1 MCLGTFPHRARSSVT
16 VCAFARYAHPDTRNI
31 SFSLNR
37 ICSEGN
43 CQVLYRAATGV
54 GSFSYV
60 SPIGSGIMNLFPA
73 VLIEYT
79 KYFVKRIYSMSS
91 KTKIIVLRMKEIIYT
106 ALFIGFAI
114 VLIMLFL
121 FMFRPK
127 KDNISG
133 STAEQTAENAS
144 SAAPASATYV
154 PGLYSSPI
162 VLGSENVN
170 VEVAVDHTGIRSV
183 ALVPL
188 SDSVETMYPLMAPSM
203 ESIAAQI
210 LENQSL
216 EGLEYPSGSQYTSMA
231 LVSAVRTAL
240 SKAVEQ

>member
-1 MCLGTFPHRARSSVT
+1 
-16 VCAFARYAHPDTRNI
+16 
-31 SFSLNR
+31 
-37 ICSEGN
+37 
-43 CQVLYRAATGV
+43 
-54 GSFSYV
+54 
-60 SPIGSGIMNLFPA
+60 
-73 VLIEYT
+73 
-79 KYFVKRIYSMSS
+79 MSS
-91 KTKIIVLRMKEIIYT
+91 KTKIIVLRMKDIYT

-133 STAEQTAENAS
+133 STADQTAENAS

-162 VLGSENVN
+162 VLGSENAN
-170 VEVAVDHTGIRSV
+170 VEVTVDRTGIRSV
-183 ALVPL
+183 SLVPL

-203 ESIAAQI
+203 DSIAAQI

>member
-60 SPIGSGIMNLFPA
+60 SSIGSGIMNLFPA

-133 STAEQTAENAS
+133 STADQTAENAS
-144 SAAPASATYV
+144 SAAPASATY
-154 PGLYSSPI
+154 LYSSPI
-162 VLGSENVN
+162 VLGSENAN
-170 VEVAVDHTGIRSV
+170 VEVTVDRTGIRSV
-183 ALVPL
+183 SLVPL

-203 ESIAAQI
+203 DSIAAQI

>member
-1 MCLGTFPHRARSSVT
+1 
-16 VCAFARYAHPDTRNI
+16 
-31 SFSLNR
+31 
-37 ICSEGN
+37 
-43 CQVLYRAATGV
+43 
-54 GSFSYV
+54 
-60 SPIGSGIMNLFPA
+60 
-73 VLIEYT
+73 
-79 KYFVKRIYSMSS
+79 MSS
-91 KTKIIVLRMKEIIYT
+91 KTKIIVLKMKEIIYT

-133 STAEQTAENAS
+133 RTADQTAENAS
-144 SAAPASATYV
+144 SAAPASVTYV

-170 VEVAVDHTGIRSV
+170 VEVTVDRTEIRSV
-183 ALVPL
+183 SLVPL
-188 SDSVETMYPLMAPSM
+188 SDSVETMYPLMAPAM
-203 ESIAAQI
+203 DSIAAQI

-216 EGLEYPSGSQYTSMA
+216 EGLEYPSRSQYTSMA

>member
-1 MCLGTFPHRARSSVT
+1 
-16 VCAFARYAHPDTRNI
+16 
-31 SFSLNR
+31 
-37 ICSEGN
+37 
-43 CQVLYRAATGV
+43 
-54 GSFSYV
+54 
-60 SPIGSGIMNLFPA
+60 MNLFPA

-133 STAEQTAENAS
+133 STADQTAENAS

-183 ALVPL
+183 SLVPL
-188 SDSVETMYPLMAPSM
+188 SDSVETMYPLMAPAMDLIS
-203 ESIAAQI
+203 EQI

-216 EGLEYPSGSQYTSMA
+216 EGLEYPDRKSTRLNSSHAT
-231 LVSAVRTAL
+231 
-240 SKAVEQ
+240 

>member
-1 MCLGTFPHRARSSVT
+1 
-16 VCAFARYAHPDTRNI
+16 
-31 SFSLNR
+31 
-37 ICSEGN
+37 
-43 CQVLYRAATGV
+43 
-54 GSFSYV
+54 
-60 SPIGSGIMNLFPA
+60 
-73 VLIEYT
+73 
-79 KYFVKRIYSMSS
+79 MSS

-127 KDNISG
+127 KDNISE

-144 SAAPASATYV
+144 SSTPASATYV

-162 VLGSENVN
+162 VLGSENAN
-170 VEVAVDHTGIRSV
+170 VEVTVDRTGIRSV
-183 ALVPL
+183 SLVPL

-203 ESIAAQI
+203 DSIAAQI

>member
-1 MCLGTFPHRARSSVT
+1 
-16 VCAFARYAHPDTRNI
+16 
-31 SFSLNR
+31 
-37 ICSEGN
+37 
-43 CQVLYRAATGV
+43 
-54 GSFSYV
+54 
-60 SPIGSGIMNLFPA
+60 
-73 VLIEYT
+73 
-79 KYFVKRIYSMSS
+79 MSS
-91 KTKIIVLRMKEIIYT
+91 KTKI
-106 ALFIGFAI
+106 I

-127 KDNISG
+127 KDNISR
-133 STAEQTAENAS
+133 STADQTAENAS

-154 PGLYSSPI
+154 PGLYSSSI
-162 VLGSENVN
+162 VLGSENAN
-170 VEVAVDHTGIRSV
+170 VEVTVDRTGIRSV
-183 ALVPL
+183 SLVPL

-203 ESIAAQI
+203 DSIAAQI

>member
-1 MCLGTFPHRARSSVT
+1 
-16 VCAFARYAHPDTRNI
+16 
-31 SFSLNR
+31 
-37 ICSEGN
+37 
-43 CQVLYRAATGV
+43 
-54 GSFSYV
+54 
-60 SPIGSGIMNLFPA
+60 
-73 VLIEYT
+73 
-79 KYFVKRIYSMSS
+79 MSS

-127 KDNISG
+127 KDNIPEGTSCQASEG
-133 STAEQTAENAS
+133 AS
-144 SAAPASATYV
+144 SAAPASVTYV

-183 ALVPL
+183 SLVPL
-188 SDSVETMYPLMAPSM
+188 SDSVETMYPLMAPAMDLIS
-203 ESIAAQI
+203 EQI

-216 EGLEYPSGSQYTSMA
+216 EGLEYPAGSQYTSMA
-231 LVSAVRTAL
+231 LVSAVKTAL
-240 SKAVEQ
+240 SKASSK

>member
-43 CQVLYRAATGV
+43 CQVFYRAATGV
-54 GSFSYV
+54 GFFSYV

-106 ALFIGFAI
+106 ALF
-114 VLIMLFL
+114 
-121 FMFRPK
+121 MFRPK

-133 STAEQTAENAS
+133 STADQTAENAS
-144 SAAPASATYV
+144 SAAPASVTYV

-162 VLGSENVN
+162 VLGSENAN
-170 VEVAVDHTGIRSV
+170 VEVAVDRTGIRSV

-203 ESIAAQI
+203 DSIAAQI

-231 LVSAVRTAL
+231 LVSAVKTAL
-240 SKAVEQ
+240 SKASE

>member
-1 MCLGTFPHRARSSVT
+1 
-16 VCAFARYAHPDTRNI
+16 
-31 SFSLNR
+31 
-37 ICSEGN
+37 
-43 CQVLYRAATGV
+43 
-54 GSFSYV
+54 
-60 SPIGSGIMNLFPA
+60 
-73 VLIEYT
+73 
-79 KYFVKRIYSMSS
+79 MSS

-127 KDNISG
+127 KDNIPEGTSG
-133 STAEQTAENAS
+133 QTSESAS
-144 SAAPASATYV
+144 SSTPASVTYV

-170 VEVAVDHTGIRSV
+170 VEVAVDRTGIRSV

-188 SDSVETMYPLMAPSM
+188 SDSVETMYPLMAPAM
-203 ESIAAQI
+203 DSISAQI
-210 LENQSL
+210 LEKQGL
-216 EGLEYPSGSQYTSMA
+216 EGLEYPAGSQYTSMA

-240 SKAVEQ
+240 SKASE